1 MNVENAGFLL
11 ASSAPAPGIVAL
23 DYPFVCSNPATNQ
36 SFDVLISCVTNR
48 LKHLVNNFLS
58 PLIIKQLMQGGLQI
72 IL

>member
-36 SFDVLISCVTNR
+36 SFDVLIS
-48 LKHLVNNFLS
+48 LV
-58 PLIIKQLMQGGLQI
+58 
-72 IL
+72 